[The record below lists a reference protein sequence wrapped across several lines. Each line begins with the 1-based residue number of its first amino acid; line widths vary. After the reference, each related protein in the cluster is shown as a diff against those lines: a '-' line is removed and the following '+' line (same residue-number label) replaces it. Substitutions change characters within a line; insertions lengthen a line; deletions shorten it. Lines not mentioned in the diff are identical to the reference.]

1 MLGLHKEKFAGR
13 RTLVVGSGMSAA
25 TALAS
30 LSQLAGDAPGTNIL
44 YVTRAS
50 GLPFSIIEGDVL
62 PQRSA
67 LSALGNRAASGDIAC
82 KSARWLACPFALTP
96 AIAQASPSSAEAAY
110 RLFNFQKRAFFALK

>member
-1 MLGLHKEKFAGR
+1 VLGLHKEKFSER

-30 LSQLAGDAPGTNIL
+30 LSQLAVDSPGTSVL

-50 GLPFSIIEGDVL
+50 GRPFATIEGDVL

-67 LSALGNRAASGDIAC
+67 LSVLGNSAASGHIAC
-82 KSARWLACPFALTP
+82 NSGRIF
-96 AIAQASPSSAEAAY
+96 
-110 RLFNFQKRAFFALK
+110 FFARSY